1 MGIFARRG
9 RYGERIDGRTDLY
22 DTIGMIGAEFVRR
35 VERLGKVRGIPV
47 RFAAHQGKGSH
58 GRLYYGEHFTTPKD
72 RKQEIGKGLLAAMLK
87 QLGLN
92 PNDLNR

>member
-22 DTIGMIGAEFVRR
+22 DATGMIGAEFVRR
-35 VERLGKVRGIPV
+35 VERR
-47 RFAAHQGKGSH
+47 GKGSH
-58 GRLYYGEHFTTPKD
+58 GRLYYGEHFTTVKD